1 MHNNSQNK
9 YKGGK
14 METKNLK
21 VMAWV
26 LSAVLVL
33 SLITMIAVLS
43 DKPDTITIKEV
54 IKEQPIVI
62 QNITYNA
69 PEYTLTKDEFE
80 TQAIEKE
87 ALKLASESFNSR
99 DFKKAV
105 YDALV
110 VYGEDIEDY
119 KDIINFSIVDVDVED
134 DKVTYDVKVFY
145 FIDGDKDEAFKAR
158 LDKFTISVDNLEFDD
173 QFVDAE
179 VDDSYM
185 NTLSVKKVYEL

>member
-1 MHNNSQNK
+1 
-9 YKGGK
+9 